1 MVSVKDVPAELLI
14 KELVN
19 YLKNNV
25 SEVKPPDWALFVKT
39 GANKDRPPMQEDW
52 WYWRAASLLRKL
64 YLHGP
69 VGLERLRTAYG
80 YRAKI
85 GSEMRREHFRKAGGA
100 IIRKILQQLEKA
112 GLVEKVP
119 GKGRVL
125 SPKGKSLLD
134 KLATQ
139 ILKELAKTRPELKK
153 YIVPETAGKSS

>member
-19 YLKNNV
+19 YLKSNV
-25 SEVKPPDWALFVKT
+25 SEVKPPEWALFVKT

-52 WYWRAASLLRKL
+52 WYWRAASILRKL

-100 IIRKILQQLEKA
+100 IIRKILQQLERA
-112 GLVEKVP
+112 GLVEKIP

-134 KLATQ
+134 KLAMR
-139 ILKELAKTRPELKK
+139 ILKELVKTRPELKK
-153 YIVPETAGKSS
+153 YIVPEAAGKSS

>member
-1 MVSVKDVPAELLI
+1 VVSVKDVPAELLI

-19 YLKNNV
+19 YLKSNV
-25 SEVKPPDWALFVKT
+25 SEVKPPEWALFVKT

-52 WYWRAASLLRKL
+52 WYWRAASILRKL

-100 IIRKILQQLEKA
+100 IIRKILQQLERA
-112 GLVEKVP
+112 GLVEKIP

-134 KLATQ
+134 KLAMR
-139 ILKELAKTRPELKK
+139 ILKELVKTRPELKK
-153 YIVPETAGKSS
+153 YIVPEAAGKSS